1 MKKKSLLL
9 LILPVITV
17 ILELLPW
24 GVVLNFANPEGEPYR
39 RTYSY
44 FSLTPY
50 GYANFSP
57 FITALLS
64 CVILIL
70 TFIFIAKPRSVL
82 YKVISLISIIA
93 FIISLAP
100 LLYGIRNFT
109 VIGAF
114 ISVLL
119 LLHCCLIFIIRK
131 VLEDKNEESK

>member
-9 LILPVITV
+9 LILPVMTV

-57 FITALLS
+57 FITALLT
-64 CVILIL
+64 CAILIL
-70 TFIFIAKPRSVL
+70 IFTYIAKPRSVL